1 MLNRIIPGKIF
12 QNTTKRYIRTWGD
25 NVPDLVSVV
34 IPLYNKGPYIAR
46 TLDSVLCQ
54 TFQNFEVIVMDDG
67 STDNGAEVVRMFHD
81 PRIRLIQQ
89 ENHGLSATRNRGVGE
104 SRGAF
109 IAFLDADDE
118 WMPEHLE
125 VLERLRERY
134 PEAGVYTTAYRK
146 IHPSTGSK
154 KAHFIGIPDKPWE
167 GLLPSYF
174 KSAALG
180 DPPVSA
186 STVGMTRE
194 VLNEMGGFET
204 TALFC
209 EDMDLWG
216 RIALKYPIAFS
227 WDGEGIY
234 HTEASGRVC
243 NSKRN
248 SLEEDFSFSTSLK
261 TIGAGEVPQGMYED
275 LREYVAR
282 KEIETAYWNLK
293 AGRPDL
299 ARKILA
305 DCPTKQLKNLRDTL
319 FFCTYIPSG
328 FFKKLLFIE
337 DFVKSVYSRYG
348 GVKI

>member
-1 MLNRIIPGKIF
+1 MKN
-12 QNTTKRYIRTWGD
+12 YIRISED
-25 NVPDLVSVV
+25 NVSDLVSVV

-46 TLDSVLCQ
+46 TLNSVLCQ
-54 TFQNFEVIVMDDG
+54 TFQNVEVIVVDDG
-67 STDNGAEVVRMFHD
+67 STDNGAEVVRGFHD

-89 ENHGLSATRNRGVGE
+89 ENHGLSTTRNRGVDE
-104 SRGAF
+104 SKGAF
-109 IAFLDADDE
+109 IAFIDADDE

-125 VLERLRERY
+125 VLERLWEKY
-134 PEAGVYTTAYRK
+134 PEAGAYTTAYCK
-146 IHPSTGSK
+146 IHPTSGMK
-154 KAHFIGIPDKPWE
+154 KAHFHSIPDKPWE

-186 STVGMTRE
+186 STVGISKE
-194 VLNEMGGFET
+194 VLREMGGFET
-204 TALFC
+204 AAFFC

-234 HTEASGRVC
+234 HTEAFGRVC
-243 NSKRN
+243 NSIRN
-248 SLEEDFSFSTSLK
+248 PLEENFSFSTSLK
-261 TIGAGEVPQGMYED
+261 AVDPKEVPPGMYED
-275 LREYVAR
+275 LREYIAR

-319 FFCTYIPSG
+319 LFCTYLPSAL
-328 FFKKLLFIE
+328 FKKLLLIE
-337 DFVKSVYSRYG
+337 DVVKSVYTRYG
-348 GVKI
+348 MVKI